1 MNIDKFGQKPI
12 YEQII
17 LEFEKQIATGALK
30 PGDKLPSVRA
40 LSMEISVNP
49 NTIQKSYMELERL
62 QITNSSQGQG
72 RYVSENAVEIIRHKK
87 KDVIT
92 EINKLIDEL
101 VDSGMSLTEI
111 ISKIESERGGKK
123 NDFGKKS

>member
-72 RYVSENAVEIIRHKK
+72 RYVSENAVGIIRNKK
-87 KDVIT
+87 MDVIT
-92 EINKLIDEL
+92 EINKLINEL
-101 VDSGMSLTEI
+101 VDSGMSLKEI
-111 ISKIESERGGKK
+111 INKIENERGGKN
-123 NDFGKKS
+123 NDIGEKS